1 MDVRKKIAN
10 CIKFIIFLLVTIT
23 TFFTI
28 YAMIW
33 VGVGFPIDWWSTIM
47 VVAVSVLSEWA
58 YVSWLRN

>member
-23 TFFTI
+23 AFFTI
-28 YAMIW
+28 YVMIW
-33 VGVGFPIDWWSTIM
+33 VGIGFPIDWWSIII